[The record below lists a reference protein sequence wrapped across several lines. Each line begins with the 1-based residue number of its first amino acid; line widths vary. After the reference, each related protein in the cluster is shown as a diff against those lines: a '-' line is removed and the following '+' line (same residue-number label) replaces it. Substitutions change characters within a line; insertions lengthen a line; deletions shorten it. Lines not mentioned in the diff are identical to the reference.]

1 MACVYYSAGVQ
12 VFCICI
18 FYESLLDM
26 DSVILLQVL
35 TAFQNQKVHEL

>member
-1 MACVYYSAGVQ
+1 MAVCIFSAVVQ